1 MGASDAVEA
10 TCEEGAGDV
19 LLVSLAILH
28 GLVVRR
34 HGEVDMVVLEVDTA
48 DLRVEVVARV
58 ADEPPR
64 LGSPP
69 KDDLRS

>member
-10 TCEEGAGDV
+10 AGEEGAGDV

-34 HGEVDMVVLEVDTA
+34 HGEVDMVVLEVDAA
-48 DLRVEVVARV
+48 DLRVEVVA
-58 ADEPPR
+58 
-64 LGSPP
+64 
-69 KDDLRS
+69 